1 MPVVDQRS
9 APRTPRRRPA
19 PRPAAAKGPPPRS
32 RMHGLWPY
40 ALIAPAVGGL
50 LYLLAY
56 PLVRAV
62 LISFQDFRL
71 RQLIAGDAEFVGLR
85 NYRTLLSDP
94 GSGRWCVARSCSWRS
109 TSP

>member
-9 APRTPRRRPA
+9 APPAPRRRPA
-19 PRPAAAKGPPPRS
+19 PRPAERKDPSPRG
-32 RMHGLWPY
+32 RVHGLWPY
-40 ALIAPAVGGL
+40 ALIAPAVGGM
-50 LYLLAY
+50 LYLLVY

-94 GSGRWCVARSCSWRS
+94 GSGRWCGAPSSSWRS
-109 TSP
+109 TSS